1 MELSFSIPNR
11 QESVPCL
18 SLLDS
23 FGSSDVKRLFYQ
35 FFGYSWALLPFCLS
49 ERTFSSL
56 LR

>member
-23 FGSSDVKRLFYQ
+23 FGSSEVKRLFYQ